1 MMVDAVEINAMNLY
15 SLSNYEKGRLRT
27 SRPISIWEKKRL
39 KTSIEVMSK
48 ILCALECKNCPI
60 EKINAFI
67 DSNRE
72 RIFPIN
78 CSLCEVILATNYSEK
93 QSEILNLMSSIV
105 YDMESILSRFWVKK
119 SQLYELYFLLHAFH
133 NLPRAFFDN
142 SSKLYMGSVEVL
154 QYANEWLSKM
164 SN

>member
-67 DSNRE
+67 DSNQE
-72 RIFPIN
+72 NI
-78 CSLCEVILATNYSEK
+78 SH
-93 QSEILNLMSSIV
+93 
-105 YDMESILSRFWVKK
+105 
-119 SQLYELYFLLHAFH
+119 QL
-133 NLPRAFFDN
+133 
-142 SSKLYMGSVEVL
+142 
-154 QYANEWLSKM
+154 
-164 SN
+164 